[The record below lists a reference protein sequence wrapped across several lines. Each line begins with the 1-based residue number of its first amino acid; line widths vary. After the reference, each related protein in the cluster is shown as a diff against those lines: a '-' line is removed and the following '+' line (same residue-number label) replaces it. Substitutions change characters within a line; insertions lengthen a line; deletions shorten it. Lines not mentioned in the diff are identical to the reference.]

1 MENRKRLYPNRLQIH
16 KEGQEEAPSS
26 PFAGLFFMLMGG
38 FSDET
43 ARTDQCQFQE
53 HVSNHQKMA
62 LFGQGHLFKGDCLQR
77 LRRHQKAGES
87 ARHRPGAGRGG
98 LSAKGHRHH
107 RPGQKAADRLG

>member
-16 KEGQEEAPSS
+16 KEGQKEAPPS

-62 LFGQGHLFKGDCLQR
+62 LFGQGYF
-77 LRRHQKAGES
+77 LREIVSNGCDAIKKLES
-87 ARHRPGAGRGG
+87 LRGIGQAPGRGG

-107 RPGQKAADRLG
+107 RPG